1 MIDTMPDKA
10 PATTLAPPPTF
21 VAIDFETAD
30 YGRNST
36 GALALVRVEAAVI
49 VQRTFHYIRPPQVQM

>member
-21 VAIDFETAD
+21 VAIDFENAD
-30 YGRNST
+30 YGR
-36 GALALVRVEAAVI
+36 AVRVRWRSCAWK
-49 VQRTFHYIRPPQVQM
+49 PG

>member
-36 GALALVRVEAAVI
+36 GALALVRVEAGVI
-49 VQRTFHYIRPPQVQM
+49 VQRAFHYTRPPQIHM